1 MDGLKAILSFDAV
14 AYDYDDEYLTIDTD
28 THTININNVS
38 RLFGVQYDGNSK
50 LIKFR
55 IRNKLSDIQKMQ
67 DSIVYINWIDSK
79 GVKGQSIAINKT
91 INNDTCEFAW
101 KVPFDA
107 LKNSGVLHFAMSA
120 VMTKNSSSVI
130 DQRWSTKIASVITP
144 DGIYIKSYTPSSE
157 EEDRIAQIYNE
168 LSNMINKQNDNL
180 QSQVNSLKEDLGYV
194 KAELPNVGKV
204 KSVNGKQG
212 DVIITSE
219 DIGYS
224 APEETINNTVK
235 KWLNEHPEATTTVQ
249 DGAITLSKLS
259 KDTVKDTVDM
269 SYGQIGTPMVS
280 FVTDDGQL
288 TDYTIFYKKIFKP
301 LGVPASVAVIGK
313 AVDVNS
319 KWLTT
324 EQCKEMKSD
333 GWTVAS
339 HTYND
344 LVTNESGVTKGDIEA
359 DFELS
364 SKWLFERGL
373 DYDIYVA
380 PHGSWT
386 PDTDECARKIF
397 RCCILTGHRFNDG
410 AYDTTGLGRTGI
422 FDNYLILRRSGI
434 GDLDNE
440 DNAITK
446 EGMIA
451 DIKYAVKNN
460 LWLVFVMH
468 SWKDVFSE
476 GQTGVDDLTEV
487 VTYCKA
493 NNIPIVNLKDGLR
506 LKGNTIDVG
515 ERINGKKWC
524 RVGANGSFNYKES
537 MCSAITSLENKN
549 YYVKIAEMYAD
560 AGELDFGVAFDFY
573 VTNFDDGY
581 ILPRGRVT
589 AIFKSG
595 TSQGELCSARIFH
608 VTTDVIPNSGEPI
621 EFIAVD
627 SNVMYG
633 NKIDIYC
640 KFSRNNSNVIIT
652 NVHEILKNSKKSY
665 VNVEVSNDY
674 ISDVTPTYTAVFK
687 NDTRVLSNA
696 KPSLSLS
703 IGEIAVDDVLKKAYI
718 SYSSGYNKWIELLSG
733 VNMQSNICNTI
744 SMEFDDSGTNG
755 INFSVNGCRYLKVGQ
770 LVILSCQIIGTLD
783 RSVVKGNM
791 KITGV
796 PFKPMMNTPVLCGG
810 WSFPATQPKS
820 MYIGT
825 DGIIVTNAS
834 PDASLAQTS
843 FNIIFEACYFTAKV
857 N

>member
-1 MDGLKAILSFDAV
+1 MS
-14 AYDYDDEYLTIDTD
+14 DEIK
-28 THTININNVS
+28 V
-38 RLFGVQYDGNSK
+38 NSELPQK
-50 LIKFR
+50 LAT
-55 IRNKLSDIQKMQ
+55 LGQ
-67 DSIVYINWIDSK
+67 
-79 GVKGQSIAINKT
+79 VK
-91 INNDTCEFAW
+91 
-101 KVPFDA
+101 DA
-107 LKNSGVLHFAMSA
+107 LGKRD
-120 VMTKNSSSVI
+120 KKI
-130 DQRWSTKIASVITP
+130 D
-144 DGIYIKSYTPSSE
+144 
-157 EEDRIAQIYNE
+157 
-168 LSNMINKQNDNL
+168 
-180 QSQVNSLKEDLGYV
+180 SLKEDIDNV

-235 KWLNEHPEATTTVQ
+235 KWLNDHPEVTTTVQ
-249 DGAITLSKLS
+249 DGAITLNKLS
-259 KDTVKDTVDM
+259 KDAVKDTIDM
-269 SYGQIGTPMVS
+269 SYGQISTPMVS

-301 LGVPASVAVIGK
+301 LGVPASTAVIGK
-313 AVDVNS
+313 AVDVNPS
-319 KWLTT
+319 WLTT

-344 LVTNESGVTKGDIEA
+344 LVTNESGVTKGDIET

-397 RCCILTGHRFNDG
+397 RCCILTGHMFNDG
-410 AYDTTGLGRTGI
+410 AYDITGIGRTGI
-422 FDNYLILRRSGI
+422 FDNYSILRRSGI
-434 GDLDNE
+434 GDSDNE
-440 DNAITK
+440 GNAITK

-451 DIKYAVKNN
+451 DIQYAVKNN

-487 VTYCKA
+487 VTYCKT

-515 ERINGKKWC
+515 ERVNGKKWC
-524 RVGANGSFNYKES
+524 RVGANGSFYYQES
-537 MCSAITSLENKN
+537 MCSTITNSENQN
-549 YYVKIAEMYAD
+549 YYVKVAEMYAD
-560 AGELDFGVAFDFY
+560 AGGLDFGVTFDFY

-581 ILPRGRVT
+581 ILPQGKVV
-589 AIFKSG
+589 AIFRSG
-595 TSQGELCSARIFH
+595 MSQGRLCSARIFY
-608 VTTDVIPNSGEPI
+608 VTHNIIPNSGYI
-621 EFIAVD
+621 EFFAVD
-627 SNVMYG
+627 NNVMHG

-640 KFSRNNSNVIIT
+640 KFSRINSNVIIT

-665 VNVEVSNDY
+665 VNVEVSSDY

-687 NDTRVLSNA
+687 NDARVLSNA
-696 KPSLSLS
+696 KPSNSLS
-703 IGEIAVDDVLKKAYI
+703 IGEVAVDDVLKKAYI
-718 SYSSGYNKWIELLSG
+718 SYSSGWNKWIELLSEA
-733 VNMQSNICNTI
+733 NFQSNSCNTI
-744 SMEFDDSGTNG
+744 SMEFDESGTDG
-755 INFSVNGCRYLKVGQ
+755 ITFRMNGCRYLKIGQ
-770 LVILSCQIIGTLD
+770 LVILSCQIIGTLN

-791 KITGV
+791 KITGI

-810 WSFPATQPKS
+810 WSFPSTQPKS
-820 MYIGT
+820 IYVGT
-825 DGIIVTNAS
+825 DGIIITNTS
-834 PDASLAQTS
+834 PDATLTQTS
-843 FNIIFEACYFTAKV
+843 FNIIFETCYFTRY
-857 N
+857 

>member
-1 MDGLKAILSFDAV
+1 MS
-14 AYDYDDEYLTIDTD
+14 DEIK
-28 THTININNVS
+28 V
-38 RLFGVQYDGNSK
+38 NSENTPPRK
-50 LIKFR
+50 NLAT
-55 IRNKLSDIQKMQ
+55 LGQ
-67 DSIVYINWIDSK
+67 
-79 GVKGQSIAINKT
+79 VK
-91 INNDTCEFAW
+91 
-101 KVPFDA
+101 DA
-107 LKNSGVLHFAMSA
+107 LGKRDE
-120 VMTKNSSSVI
+120 KI
-130 DQRWSTKIASVITP
+130 D
-144 DGIYIKSYTPSSE
+144 
-157 EEDRIAQIYNE
+157 
-168 LSNMINKQNDNL
+168 
-180 QSQVNSLKEDLGYV
+180 SLKEDVDNV

-224 APEETINNTVK
+224 VPEETINNTVN
-235 KWLNEHPEATTTVQ
+235 KWLNDHPEVTTTVQ
-249 DGAITLSKLS
+249 DGAITLNKLS
-259 KDTVKDTVDM
+259 KDAVKDTIDM

-301 LGVPASVAVIGK
+301 LGVPASTAVIGK
-313 AVDVNS
+313 AVDVNPS
-319 KWLTT
+319 WLTT

-344 LVTNESGVTKGDIEA
+344 LVTNESGVTKGDIET

-397 RCCILTGHRFNDG
+397 RCCILTGHMFNDG
-410 AYDTTGLGRTGI
+410 AYDITGIGRTGI
-422 FDNYLILRRSGI
+422 FDNYSILRRSGI
-434 GDLDNE
+434 GDSDNE
-440 DNAITK
+440 GNAITK

-451 DIKYAVKNN
+451 DIQYAVKNN

-487 VTYCKA
+487 VTYCKT

-515 ERINGKKWC
+515 ERVNSKKWC
-524 RVGANGSFNYKES
+524 RVGANGSFYYQES
-537 MCSAITSLENKN
+537 MCSTITNSENQN
-549 YYVKIAEMYAD
+549 YYVKVAEMYAD
-560 AGELDFGVAFDFY
+560 AGGLDFGVTFDFY

-581 ILPRGRVT
+581 ISPQGKVV
-589 AIFKSG
+589 AIFRSG
-595 TSQGELCSARIFH
+595 MSQGRLCSARIFY
-608 VTTDVIPNSGEPI
+608 VTHNVIPNSGYI
-621 EFIAVD
+621 EFFAVD
-627 SNVMYG
+627 NNVMYG

-640 KFSRNNSNVIIT
+640 KFSRINSNVIIT

-665 VNVEVSNDY
+665 VNVEVSSDY

-687 NDTRVLSNA
+687 NDARVLSNA
-696 KPSLSLS
+696 KPSNSLS
-703 IGEIAVDDVLKKAYI
+703 IGEVAVDDVLRKAYI
-718 SYSSGYNKWIELLSG
+718 SYSSGWNKWIELLSEA
-733 VNMQSNICNTI
+733 NFQSNSCNTI
-744 SMEFDDSGTNG
+744 SMEFDDSGTDG
-755 INFSVNGCRYLKVGQ
+755 ITFNMNGCRYLKIGQ
-770 LVILSCQIIGTLD
+770 LVILSCQMIGTLN

-810 WSFPATQPKS
+810 WSFPSTQPKS
-820 MYIGT
+820 MYVYT

-834 PDASLAQTS
+834 PDATLSQTS
-843 FNIIFEACYFTAKV
+843 FNIIFETCYFTRD
-857 N
+857 

>member
-1 MDGLKAILSFDAV
+1 MADKPVTREEKYLAYLTGDYTGELPKPITRKEKYLYELCLKGIGGEISPEEIKAAV
-14 AYDYDDEYLTIDTD
+14 NEYLEKNPVLPGATTEQAQQIE
-28 THTININNVS
+28 
-38 RLFGVQYDGNSK
+38 Q
-50 LIKFR
+50 
-55 IRNKLSDIQKMQ
+55 
-67 DSIVYINWIDSK
+67 
-79 GVKGQSIAINKT
+79 NKT
-91 INNDTCEFAW
+91 DVAS
-101 KVPFDA
+101 
-107 LKNSGVLHFAMSA
+107 LK
-120 VMTKNSSSVI
+120 
-130 DQRWSTKIASVITP
+130 
-144 DGIYIKSYTPSSE
+144 E
-157 EEDRIAQIYNE
+157 ET
-168 LSNMINKQNDNL
+168 S
-180 QSQVNSLKEDLGYV
+180 SLKEDIGNV

-224 APEETINNTVK
+224 APEETIDNTVK
-235 KWLNEHPEATTTVQ
+235 KWLNDHPEATTTVQ
-249 DGAITLSKLS
+249 DGAITLNKLS
-259 KDTVKDTVDM
+259 KNAVKDTIDM
-269 SYGQIGTPMVS
+269 SYGQISTPMVS

-301 LGVPASVAVIGK
+301 LGVPASAAIIGK
-313 AVDVNS
+313 AADKNP

-324 EQCKEMKSD
+324 EQCKELKSD

-344 LVTNESGVTKGDIEA
+344 LVTNESGVTKGDIET

-410 AYDTTGLGRTGI
+410 AYDTTGMGRTGI
-422 FDNYLILRRSGI
+422 FDNYSILRRSGI
-434 GDLDNE
+434 GDLDNKN
-440 DNAITK
+440 NAITK

-451 DIKYAVKNN
+451 DIQYAVKNN

-476 GQTGVDDLTEV
+476 GQTGVDDLIEV
-487 VTYCKA
+487 VTYCKT

-524 RVGANGSFNYKES
+524 RVGANGSFHYQES
-537 MCSAITSLENKN
+537 MCSTITNSENKN
-549 YYVKIAEMYAD
+549 YYVKVAEMYAN
-560 AGELDFGVAFDFY
+560 AGGLDFGVTFDFY

-581 ILPRGRVT
+581 ILPQGKVT

-595 TSQGELCSARIFH
+595 GSQGELCSARIFY
-608 VTTDVIPNSGEPI
+608 VTHNVIPNSGETI

-627 SNVMYG
+627 NNILFG

-640 KFSRNNSNVIIT
+640 KFSRINSNVIIT
-652 NVHEILKNSKKSY
+652 NVHEILKNTKKSY
-665 VNVEVSNDY
+665 VNVEVSSDY

-687 NDTRVLSNA
+687 NDIRVLSNA
-696 KPSLSLS
+696 KPTKSLS
-703 IGEIAVDDVLKKAYI
+703 IGEVAMDDALKKVYI
-718 SYSSGYNKWIELLSG
+718 SYSSGYNKWIELLSEK
-733 VNMQSNICNTI
+733 NLQSNICNTI
-744 SMEFDDSGTNG
+744 SMEFDDSGTDG
-755 INFSVNGCRYLKVGQ
+755 ITFSVNNCRYLKIGQ
-770 LVILSCQIIGTLD
+770 LVILNCQIIGTLN

-796 PFKPMMNTPVLCGG
+796 PFKPMMNTPVLCGS
-810 WSFPATQPKS
+810 WSFPSTQPKS
-820 MYIGT
+820 MYVGN

-834 PDASLAQTS
+834 PDATLAQTS
-843 FNIIFEACYFTAKV
+843 FNIIFEICYFTKA
-857 N
+857 

>member
-1 MDGLKAILSFDAV
+1 MQKIRIDFDNPGLPQHISAVENDSQSRFFQATLYENGKAYTAPAGASYSIMYRGFGPQNQGW
-14 AYDYDDEYLTIDTD
+14 YD
-28 THTININNVS
+28 TINDGAGKRAACTASGNVVTCEIARQALQVPGHVSVVLCVTTGKGYMLKSWPIECDCKNDRYDSTAEIQSFFYVTQVSNADWNRAIQAVEEFKNMIDPTLSLSGKAADAKGTGDAVS
-38 RLFGVQYDGNSK
+38 RL
-50 LIKFR
+50 
-55 IRNKLSDIQKMQ
+55 
-67 DSIVYINWIDSK
+67 
-79 GVKGQSIAINKT
+79 
-91 INNDTCEFAW
+91 
-101 KVPFDA
+101 
-107 LKNSGVLHFAMSA
+107 
-120 VMTKNSSSVI
+120 
-130 DQRWSTKIASVITP
+130 
-144 DGIYIKSYTPSSE
+144 
-157 EEDRIAQIYNE
+157 
-168 LSNMINKQNDNL
+168 
-180 QSQVNSLKEDLGYV
+180 KEDVDNV

-235 KWLNEHPEATTTVQ
+235 KWLNDHPEATTTVQ
-249 DGAITLSKLS
+249 DGAITLNKLS
-259 KDTVKDTVDM
+259 KDAVKDTIDM

-301 LGVPASVAVIGK
+301 LGVPASTAVIGK
-313 AVDVNS
+313 AVDINPN
-319 KWLTT
+319 WLTT

-344 LVTNESGVTKGDIEA
+344 LVTNESGVTKGDIET
-359 DFELS
+359 DFKLS
-364 SKWLFERGL
+364 SKWLFDRGL

-397 RCCILTGHRFNDG
+397 RCCILTGHMFNDG
-410 AYDTTGLGRTGI
+410 AYDITGIGRTGI
-422 FDNYLILRRSGI
+422 FDNYSILRRSGI

-440 DNAITK
+440 GNAITK

-451 DIKYAVKNN
+451 DIQYAVKNN

-468 SWKDVFSE
+468 SWKAVFSE
-476 GQTGVDDLTEV
+476 GQTGVDDLIEV
-487 VTYCKA
+487 VTYCKT

-524 RVGANGSFNYKES
+524 RVGANGSFYYQES
-537 MCSAITSLENKN
+537 MRSAITNSENKN
-549 YYVKIAEMYAD
+549 YYVKVAELYAD
-560 AGELDFGVAFDFY
+560 AGGIDFGVVFDFY
-573 VTNFDDGY
+573 VTNFTDGY
-581 ILPRGRVT
+581 ILPHGKVT

-595 TSQGELCSARIFH
+595 YSQGELCSARMFYVIH
-608 VTTDVIPNSGEPI
+608 DAIPNSGESI
-621 EFIAVD
+621 KFIAVD
-627 SNVMYG
+627 NNVRYG

-640 KFSRNNSNVIIT
+640 KFSRINSNVIIT
-652 NVHEILKNSKKSY
+652 NIHEILKNSKRSY
-665 VNVEVSNDY
+665 VNVEVSRDY

-687 NDTRVLSNA
+687 NDVRVLSNE
-696 KPSLSLS
+696 KPSQSLS

-718 SYSSGYNKWIELLSG
+718 SYSSGYNKWIELMQKKDL
-733 VNMQSNICNTI
+733 QSNVNDTI
-744 SMEFDDSGTNG
+744 SMEFDDSGTDG
-755 INFSVNGCRYLKVGQ
+755 ITFRMNDCRYFKIGQ
-770 LVILSCQIIGTLD
+770 LVILSCQIIGTLN

-810 WSFPATQPKS
+810 WSFPSTQPKS
-820 MYIGT
+820 MYVGT

-834 PDASLAQTS
+834 PDATLAQTS
-843 FNIIFEACYFTAKV
+843 FNIIFETCYFTKS
-857 N
+857 